1 MTVVHEGHGGADE
14 RMLAAMFDGAA
25 SPVALADE
33 RDGAH
38 ALAIGLAASESFP
51 AGEPVTL
58 PGGKR
63 D

>member
-1 MTVVHEGHGGADE
+1 
-14 RMLAAMFDGAA
+14 MFDGAA

-38 ALAIGLAASESFP
+38 ALAIGLAANESFST
-51 AGEPVTL
+51 GEPVTL
-58 PGGKR
+58 SGGER